1 MKRFLLIFTG
11 LFIIGC
17 GYQMVGL
24 GDAGNSKYTYHIADI
39 INNANESDYRSML
52 DLQSNLFFTRYN
64 SLESKENA
72 DYVLKF
78 RLENV
83 DTSSSINTTTNQS
96 LRTDLRVN
104 LHIQVLDKNGNNMFS
119 KTFTRSTSFTI
130 TNNISTN
137 RSNRNDAFNTTINE
151 ILLGFKN
158 EYENQ

>member
-151 ILLGFKN
+151 ILLDFKN

>member
-137 RSNRNDAFNTTINE
+137 RSNRNDAFNTTINK
-151 ILLGFKN
+151 ILLDFKN